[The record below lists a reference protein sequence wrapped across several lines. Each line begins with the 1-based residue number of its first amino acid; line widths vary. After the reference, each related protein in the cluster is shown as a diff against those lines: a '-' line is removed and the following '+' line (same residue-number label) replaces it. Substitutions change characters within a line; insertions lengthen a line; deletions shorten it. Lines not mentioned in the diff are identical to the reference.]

1 MNPLGNRGGLG
12 QELLGGLEA
21 RVEGAWRRGI
31 PSGDTSVPSCL
42 KHQFLGDF
50 PGEPLSPEVA
60 IARRLLVDG
69 LPQVQFSAQTLG
81 RGQFL
86 ARAAPPPS
94 PPPRGHTQI
103 SPPTICRQCHP
114 GTSLPHKCTLWTTA
128 QETVVAEHGTAA
140 RGHPESPPQRSL
152 PQTSPRVCSSP
163 ACNSSARGR
172 DVGRAQAGQLNLQCY
187 IACLKSPRPSL
198 SQG

>member
-60 IARRLLVDG
+60 VARRLLVDW
-69 LPQVQFSAQTLG
+69 LPQVQFSAQTSG

-103 SPPTICRQCHP
+103 SPSQFAGSATQVHSSSTNVPSGSQLRRQLWLNMGQQLRATQSPLP
-114 GTSLPHKCTLWTTA
+114 GGLSPRL
-128 QETVVAEHGTAA
+128 
-140 RGHPESPPQRSL
+140 HPE
-152 PQTSPRVCSSP
+152 VCSLP

-187 IACLKSPRPSL
+187 IACPKSPRPYS
-198 SQG
+198 GI